1 MLKIFAIFLILFA
14 STKAQ
19 TSCPSLGDLQTF
31 LDPSC
36 AQGGAG
42 WLVFNF

>member
-1 MLKIFAIFLILFA
+1 MFKILTIFIMLYALA
-14 STKAQ
+14 KAQ

-42 WLVFNF
+42 W